1 MAAKSLRCVA
11 VAYRTCE
18 VDEVPTDEEQ
28 LEQWTLPEDD
38 LILLAIV
45 GIKVVNPIVLI
56 ISKYSVSP
64 RTHSYKLNSRGIY
77 YSCAC
82 CLP

>member
-28 LEQWTLPEDD
+28 LEQWALPEDD

-45 GIKVVNPIVLI
+45 GIKVVNPMSINYFQI
-56 ISKYSVSP
+56 FRFPSN
-64 RTHSYKLNSRGIY
+64 T
-77 YSCAC
+77 
-82 CLP
+82 